1 MSISLISSKICE
13 QIVNKNQVAFLA
25 AFETDRLGSESRWR
39 GPLLTTILLT
49 FLEVWGRY
57 EWAVSPPK
65 RRTRMVLRTDGSAQE
80 VGMRQLRLMNALT
93 SSLVAIALGVIPA
106 EAQDYG
112 GVEKAPSIDWRP
124 SYRRAVDEATREG
137 KPLLVSVTATWCGPC
152 RQLKQ
157 LTFTDS
163 RVIDMVQSSFVP
175 YLIDADEHPELV
187 TGFGVEA
194 FPTTMVIAPDLTI
207 LKRMSGFQSAGD
219 LIANM
224 APLATTSIR
233 NQHDSNEPVSALQPA
248 NAITF
253 GFDGYCL
260 VSILEE
266 SRVRRGA
273 AEYSAE
279 HRGQTICFRSEEHR
293 QKFLADPEKYWP
305 VANGQC
311 LVSSREGAS
320 AGKGDPRLAVT
331 WKGRIWLFSD
341 RERQQRFIQSPFYYL
356 NDL

>member
-1 MSISLISSKICE
+1 MIS
-13 QIVNKNQVAFLA
+13 
-25 AFETDRLGSESRWR
+25 
-39 GPLLTTILLT
+39 
-49 FLEVWGRY
+49 
-57 EWAVSPPK
+57 
-65 RRTRMVLRTDGSAQE
+65 RTDGSAQE
-80 VGMRQLRLMNALT
+80 VGMRKLRLMNALT
-93 SSLVAIALGVIPA
+93 SSLVAIALGVIPS

-112 GVEKAPSIDWRP
+112 GSEKAPSIDWRP
-124 SYRRAVDEATREG
+124 SYRRSVDEAARDG

-175 YLIDADEHPELV
+175 YMIDADEHPELV

-194 FPTTMVIAPDLTI
+194 FPTTMVISPDLTI

-224 APLATTSIR
+224 ASLANPSTSIR
-233 NQHDSNEPVSALQPA
+233 IQKGAAEPASALQPA
-248 NAITF
+248 NAVTF

-266 SRVRRGA
+266 SRVRRGL
-273 AEYSAE
+273 EEFSAV
-279 HRGQTICFRSEEHR
+279 HRGQTICFQSEEHR

-331 WKGRIWLFSD
+331 WRGRIWLFSD
-341 RERQQRFIQSPFYYL
+341 RERQQRFIQTPFYYVI
-356 NDL
+356 DL